1 MTIDIRAIRD
11 AELPDYLD
19 AVTTGFLERT
29 DVDKIAADVRPHW
42 DFARVWAAFDAGRVV
57 GTTRTWATELTL
69 PGMRQI
75 KASAVSGVTV
85 RPTHRR
91 RGLLRGMIAAE
102 HAAARERGE
111 LVSLL
116 YASEYP
122 IYGRFGYGPAVQS
135 AGWMLDLTATSFS
148 EAAGGRC
155 GSIEALP
162 ADEAGLDLARNV
174 FETWR
179 RIQPGE
185 IWRRPIMW
193 RSDFGLPGSAGEG
206 WKGFFV
212 IHRDETGAIDGYARY
227 HGDAKWEHRQPRSTL
242 TVDEL
247 HGLTIDAQVAL
258 WRFLAGIDLVST
270 LKAERRHSA
279 DRLPWLLTN
288 ARAAEPFDL
297 GDGLWIRLH
306 DIPAALEARTYDQTG
321 SLVLE
326 VIDRDAGGDDAAPTR
341 VRLALDVSPDGA
353 RAVPTDQSPDLTI
366 DGGALGAAYL
376 GGTKLRDAVLA
387 RGWDEHRAG
396 ALADADRLLA
406 TRDAPWCSTFF

>member
-1 MTIDIRAIRD
+1 MTIEVRAIRD
-11 AELPDYLD
+11 DELPGYLD

-29 DVDKIAADVRPHW
+29 DIGALAADVRPHW
-42 DFARVWAAFDAGRVV
+42 DLARVWAALDAGRVV
-57 GTTRTWATELTL
+57 GTTRTWPTELTL
-69 PGMRQI
+69 PGNRQV

-111 LVSLL
+111 RVSLL

-122 IYGRFGYGPAVQS
+122 IYGRFGYGPAVQM
-135 AGWMLDLTATSFS
+135 AGWSLDLTATHFTA
-148 EAAGGRC
+148 AAGGLG

-162 ADEAGLDLARNV
+162 IDEAAVDMARDV

-193 RSDFGLPGSAGEG
+193 KSDFGLAGAAGDG

-212 IHRDETGAIDGYARY
+212 VHRDDAGTIDGYARY

-242 TVDEL
+242 SVDEL
-247 HGLTIDAQVAL
+247 HGLTPDAQVAL
-258 WRFLAGIDLVST
+258 WRFLASIDLVTT
-270 LKAERRHSA
+270 LKTERRHPA

-288 ARAAEPFDL
+288 GRAAETYEA
-297 GDGLWIRLH
+297 GDGLWVRLH
-306 DIPAALEARTYDQTG
+306 DIPAALEARTYERTG
-321 SLVLE
+321 TLVIE
-326 VIDRDAGGDDAAPTR
+326 AIDRDAGHDDASAPR
-341 VRLALDVSPDGA
+341 VRVALDASPDGA
-353 RAVPTDQSPDLTI
+353 RAVLTDRSPDLTI
-366 DGGALGAAYL
+366 DGAALGAAYL
-376 GGTKLRDAVLA
+376 GGTRLRDAVLA

-396 ALADADRLLA
+396 ALSDADGLLA